1 MGKSKKGM
9 LNNLVINRYTLW
21 TIPNIL
27 VFLRILCVPV
37 YMTLLILGSRAGEGN
52 NYAEWWVFLALG
64 IMVFAALTD
73 VFDGKIARK
82 YKAGTKIGKYTVK
95 HDQGTYVGQCIDPI
109 ADKCMHIGAI
119 VALAISG
126 YLHWAFIIFIVF
138 RELCMIVIGSFIVN
152 DIDIKANMLGKV
164 ASAIISSGII
174 LCFFHK
180 YICQYLWGVF
190 SLDWIVVTI
199 GLILNWAAAVNY
211 AVDASK
217 QYKANKLKT
226 ANDENGTEETV
237 VEESEQKE
245 NATEES
251 VTEKRENA
259 EIDTEENIEKE
270 TKE

>member
-1 MGKSKKGM
+1 MEKNKKGM

-64 IMVFAALTD
+64 IMAFAALTD

-119 VALAISG
+119 VALAICG

-164 ASAIISSGII
+164 ASAIISCGII
-174 LCFFHK
+174 MCFFHK
-180 YICQYLWGVF
+180 YICQYLWGTF
-190 SLDWIVVTI
+190 SLDWIVITI
-199 GLILNWAAAVNY
+199 GLILNWAAAINY

-226 ANDENGTEETV
+226 ANAENETEETV
-237 VEESEQKE
+237 AEEKVET
-245 NATEES
+245 ATEES
-251 VTEKRENA
+251 EKAESVEENA
-259 EIDTEENIEKE
+259 EKE

>member
-1 MGKSKKGM
+1 MEKTKKGM

-64 IMVFAALTD
+64 IMAFAALTD

-119 VALAISG
+119 VALAICG

-164 ASAIISSGII
+164 ASAIISCGII
-174 LCFFHK
+174 MCFFHK
-180 YICQYLWGVF
+180 YICQYLWGTF
-190 SLDWIVVTI
+190 SLDWIVITI
-199 GLILNWAAAVNY
+199 GLILNWAAAINY

-217 QYKANKLKT
+217 QYKANKAKT
-226 ANDENGTEETV
+226 ANAEKAIEENTAEENKQT
-237 VEESEQKE
+237 
-245 NATEES
+245 ES
-251 VTEKRENA
+251 VTEGNA
-259 EIDTEENIEKE
+259 EKE